1 MDPTVVRRND
11 FFDRRAELRRSRK
24 IVAWITI
31 ANGVLLPVALIWQGG
46 LLGLGIVLLLAI
58 IVVPWTWLEDAWSK
72 GRMRRRLQAAV
83 MGDVADGQQHKID
96 AWLLVNGSLGVGL
109 HAASN
114 SLYLFTANGRVERF
128 DVRELRRLQAR
139 RKRRWLGGR
148 QDVLFISDVLAGPGL
163 ELPVIE
169 GDLQGFLQLASR
181 EDSRQGRGSAMLVAK
196 A

>member
-31 ANGVLLPVALIWQGG
+31 AHGVLLPVALIWQGG
-46 LLGLGIVLLLAI
+46 LLGLGIVLLLAV
-58 IVVPWTWLEDAWSK
+58 IVVPWTGLEDAWSK
-72 GRMRRRLQAAV
+72 RRMRRRLQAAA
-83 MGDVADGQQHKID
+83 MGDVADGRQRKID

-114 SLYLFTANGRVERF
+114 SLYLFTAKGRAERF
-128 DVRELRRLQAR
+128 DVRELRRLHAQ
-139 RKRRWLGGR
+139 RKRRWLGWW
-148 QDVLFISDVLAGPGL
+148 QEALFISDMLAGPGL

-169 GDLQGFLQLASR
+169 GDLQSFLRLASR
-181 EDSRQGRGSAMLVAK
+181 ESPRQGRGAATLA
-196 A
+196 ARA